1 MPIRGR
7 ICPGNRNR
15 PCRVAYVNLVIESGA
30 SVKETQELARHSM
43 PDLTMHVY
51 GRTREDR
58 LTNAVERIGEV
69 VLAKPIRAPRVH
81 RLAGGEE
88 QKSATPIETGDCAAL
103 NLGWMTGIEPATS
116 RTTT

>member
-1 MPIRGR
+1 M
-7 ICPGNRNR
+7 
-15 PCRVAYVNLVIESGA
+15 IESGA

-43 PDLTMHVY
+43 PDLTMNIY

-58 LTNAVERIGEV
+58 LTNAVERI
-69 VLAKPIRAPRVH
+69 
-81 RLAGGEE
+81 GEE